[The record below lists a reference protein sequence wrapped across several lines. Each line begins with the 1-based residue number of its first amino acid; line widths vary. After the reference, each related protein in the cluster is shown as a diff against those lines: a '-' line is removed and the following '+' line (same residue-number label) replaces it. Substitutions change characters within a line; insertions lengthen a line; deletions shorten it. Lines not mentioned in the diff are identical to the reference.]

1 VAIEHAAGNSGALTM
16 ERRSRRADGLARSLS
31 RAGGINET
39 GAKGEISPLASQ
51 LSLLELKMR
60 KVVSPKADKGLGGRL
75 PFAGGSFDLAT
86 SRNRPI
92 HETTNCPRKPRNTH
106 LHSSKWL
113 GTSTLELWPWPW
125 ALYRAAVASHTPP
138 PFRTELGTDSRQLGY
153 AREQSA
159 LLATRVPEARRTE
172 DLGEGAYRMRKR
184 RINGVHMTWSTRMRK
199 WALDMWRPDIITIGD
214 AC

>member
-1 VAIEHAAGNSGALTM
+1 MAIEHAAGNSGALTM

-51 LSLLELKMR
+51 LSLPELKMR
-60 KVVSPKADKGLGGRL
+60 KVVAPKADKGLGGRL

-106 LHSSKWL
+106 LQ
-113 GTSTLELWPWPW
+113 P
-125 ALYRAAVASHTPP
+125 AACYETQIHCLV
-138 PFRTELGTDSRQLGY
+138 Y
-153 AREQSA
+153 
-159 LLATRVPEARRTE
+159 
-172 DLGEGAYRMRKR
+172 
-184 RINGVHMTWSTRMRK
+184 K
-199 WALDMWRPDIITIGD
+199 WARHLQHSLMRALQGPVSSTSIPHGLQSIQTRSDTKYIF
-214 AC
+214 